1 VLFDFD
7 RNASAQQFIFAR
19 PNDDFPVSCPTA
31 RESARGYLKWFLGRR
46 LLQQR

>member
-19 PNDDFPVSCPTA
+19 PNDDFPVFLPDGT
-31 RESARGYLKWFLGRR
+31 RSARWFLENACSSSAD
-46 LLQQR
+46 